1 MDAVIFS
8 KRGGQSTRRVHKSM
22 KKTAIILLT
31 ATLLVSSLSAYSNR
45 ERIISVDSPVWKAME
60 TLYII
65 SGRSLPSSS
74 GPWSEDEMT
83 MMLERIDYPS
93 LDEAGKRLYDYIY
106 GIVVSEPKK
115 EYSDN
120 LALSFGLEANLEGY
134 LHTDKE
140 GVVDEKDWFHG
151 FTSRRPLLNL
161 TFEAWPLDSFYG
173 YFELTLQNNYGYDV
187 GRGKS
192 SKNAL
197 YNNTFNT
204 NIPYVNALL
213 FSKPSNGNAF
223 ADFDWTFPY
232 KALVS
237 AGGSHWNAAAGRDRL
252 SWGSGETGNLMLSS
266 SFPRQTFLRFNTYFN
281 AFKYSIVFSVYP
293 GVDAVES
300 QYKSLAGWKSLVTHR
315 LEFTLFD
322 GRVGLVVN
330 EACMYWSSESKPG
343 FTLAQINPFGFMH
356 NEYTAG
362 NANSLLV
369 FEADYTPLKGI
380 NIYGQFAVD
389 EFSGPG
395 EGRTNP
401 SAFGVLAGVKGAL
414 TLGGGILYGS
424 LEFARTD
431 PFLYIRGLHYSE
443 EKDDSRGYGFNALL
457 RTVSCDRIILQNK
470 FVTYTYGNDVILFD
484 GRINYSV
491 PGSFRLS
498 FEAAFIEHG
507 SMNADSCWG
516 MYRDMYENAPDVK
529 TPTTFNPFDPDDYDA
544 ATGTVKSDK
553 EVEKSII
560 LSLGGEYDIRSN
572 LRVYATADCVI
583 VRNKD
588 NVKGRKTTDFQ
599 ISFGVG
605 YTL

>member
-1 MDAVIFS
+1 
-8 KRGGQSTRRVHKSM
+8 M
-22 KKTAIILLT
+22 KKTIIILLIS
-31 ATLLVSSLSAYSNR
+31 ALLAFSVSAYSNR
-45 ERIISVDSPVWKAME
+45 ERIISVDSPAWKAME
-60 TLYII
+60 NLYII
-65 SGRSLPSSS
+65 AGRSLPSSS

-83 MMLERIDYPS
+83 LMLERIDYSS
-93 LDEAGKRLYDYIY
+93 LDEAGQSLYDYIY
-106 GIVVSEPKK
+106 GIVVSSPKK

-120 LALSFGLEANLEGY
+120 LALSFGLETNLEGY

-140 GVVDEKDWFHG
+140 NTVDEKDWFHG

-161 TFEAWPLDSFYG
+161 SFEAWPLDFFYG
-173 YFELTLQNNYGYDV
+173 YFELTLQHNYGYDV
-187 GRGKS
+187 GLTKGSR
-192 SKNAL
+192 NAL
-197 YNNTFNT
+197 YSNTFNT

-237 AGGSHWNAAAGRDRL
+237 AGGSHWNITAGRDRL

-266 SFPRQTFLRFNTYFN
+266 SFPRQTFARFNTYFN

-293 GVDAVES
+293 GVDSVES
-300 QYKSLAGWKSLVTHR
+300 QYESLEGWKTLVTHR
-315 LEFTLFD
+315 LEFSLFE
-322 GRVGLVVN
+322 GKVGLVVN
-330 EACMYWSSESKPG
+330 EACMFWSSEAKSG

-369 FEADYTPLKGI
+369 FEADYTPIKGI
-380 NIYGQFAVD
+380 NLYGQFAVD

-401 SAFGVLAGVKGAL
+401 PAFGVLAGVKGAL
-414 TLGGGILYGS
+414 TLGSGILYGS
-424 LEFARTD
+424 FEFAQTD
-431 PFLYIRGLHYSE
+431 PFLYIRGLHYSDKKE
-443 EKDDSRGYGFNALL
+443 DYRGYGFNALL
-457 RTVSCDRIILQNK
+457 RTISCDRITLQKK

-484 GRINYSV
+484 GRINYTV
-491 PGSFRLS
+491 PGLFRLG

-507 SMNADSCWG
+507 SMNAESYWG
-516 MYRDMYENAPDVK
+516 MYRAGYENAPDVK
-529 TPTTFNPFDPDDYDA
+529 TPTTYNPFDPDDYDVS
-544 ATGTVKSDK
+544 TGTIKSEK
-553 EVEKSII
+553 KVEKSLI
-560 LSLGGEYDIRSN
+560 LSLSGEYSIKSN
-572 LRVYATADCVI
+572 LTLYAAADCVI

-588 NVKGRKTTDFQ
+588 NVKDRNTTDFQ
-599 ISFGVG
+599 FTFGVG